1 MATDHSI
8 RSPFARRA
16 QLMRRVSAIAQALRL
31 AADACPHRDY
41 GFKSRLR
48 TASTACQQL
57 AADLR
62 RQDGAA

>member
-8 RSPFARRA
+8 RSTFARRA
-16 QLMRRVSAIAQALRL
+16 RLMHRVSAIAQALRH
-31 AADACPHRDY
+31 AADACPDRDY

-57 AADLR
+57 AADSR
-62 RQDGAA
+62 RQRGAA